1 MRLQNAYQVLALDPI
16 ASAPYANVSFFS
28 SFRALS
34 NQVGCWNWTDN
45 TRGSLDDPW
54 LLKPA
59 RLENTSEQF
68 HVSHASQSLLKQL
81 LKLGRPANSSRPL
94 HANEPFLKGAA
105 NVEDRRGKSQT
116 PKSKTETPIPKPG
129 QIYI

>member
-68 HVSHASQSLLKQL
+68 YANKPSSLKEPVDVVDATASADNHVSL
-81 LKLGRPANSSRPL
+81 N
-94 HANEPFLKGAA
+94 
-105 NVEDRRGKSQT
+105 
-116 PKSKTETPIPKPG
+116 
-129 QIYI
+129 